1 MTEKLPRYDA
11 DSIKVLEGLEAV
23 RKRPS
28 MYIGDV
34 SVRGMHHLV
43 YEVVDNAVDEAMA
56 GHCKN
61 ITVRVHGDN
70 SVSVLDDGRG
80 IPVDMHK
87 EQGRSALE
95 VVLCVLHA
103 GGKFDHGTYKVSG
116 GLHGV
121 GVSVVNALSEWLEVE
136 VHRDGFLWRQSYVR
150 GNPKAPVARG
160 EESDKH
166 GTRVVFRPDREI
178 FGDIPYVFETLASR
192 LRELA
197 FLNAGIRISIVDER
211 DGRNEA
217 HHYEG
222 GIAAFTKFLNEGKS
236 PIHPEPVV
244 IRGERNGVVTD
255 LALQYNAGYNEQ
267 ILTYVNNIHTIEGGT
282 HLSGLKAGLTRVI
295 GQFAR
300 KRDLLKGGPAPSG
313 DDVREGLTAVLSM
326 RVPDPQFEGQTKTKL
341 GNSDVAGLVEALV
354 NEHLST
360 HFEEHPTEAI
370 LICQK
375 GLQAAQAREAAR
387 KARDLARRKGALS
400 SGALPGKLADCSS
413 TNVAETELYL
423 VEGDSAGGSAKQ
435 GRDRRWQAILPLKG
449 KILNVEK
456 ARIDKMLEHEEIRAL
471 ITALGTGIGEEE
483 FKAEDLRYGR
493 LILMTDADVDG
504 SHIRTLLLTFLF
516 RHMRPL
522 VEQGKVFIAQPPL
535 YRVERRGKVDYV
547 RTDEDMKRILLT
559 LGSGGT
565 SLQRPADAKS
575 WASEALVGLLGVLAA
590 VEQSNLSM
598 RRRGMALG
606 SYLARIPKDPGQSS
620 YPPFLAVV
628 DGRHFFFQTDE
639 ALRAFLQEHHLDE
652 QQDGREVH
660 TAEFP
665 EAAGLEALESSLAA
679 EGLSL
684 ADWERAAAEGE
695 APRFH
700 LANEEGSH
708 GAWDLV
714 GILEAVRK
722 AGQKG
727 LDIQRYKGLGE
738 MNPEQLW
745 ETTMDPAKRTLIQ
758 VRVDDLIKA
767 DQMFTVLMGE
777 DVQMRRAYIER
788 HALDVQNLD
797 I

>member
-1 MTEKLPRYDA
+1 MTDRYDA

-56 GHCKN
+56 GHCRS
-61 ITVRVHGDN
+61 ITVRIHGDN

-80 IPVDMHK
+80 IPVGIHP

-103 GGKFDHGTYKVSG
+103 GGKFDHNTYKVSG

-136 VHRDGFLWRQSYVR
+136 VHREGHAWRQSYAR
-150 GNPKAPVARG
+150 GAPKAPVARA
-160 EESDKH
+160 EPSDKH
-166 GTRVVFRPDREI
+166 GTKVVFRPDREI
-178 FGDIPYVFETLASR
+178 FGPLLYQYETLASR

-197 FLNAGIRISIVDER
+197 FLNAGLKISLVDER
-211 DGRNEA
+211 DGRSET
-217 HHYEG
+217 HCYEG
-222 GIAAFTKFLNEGKS
+222 GIAAFVRFLNEGK
-236 PIHPEPVV
+236 HPLHAEPLV
-244 IRGERNGVVTD
+244 IRGEKGAVVMD
-255 LALQYNAGYNEQ
+255 LALQYNDSYNDQ

-282 HLSGLKAGLTRVI
+282 HLSGFKSALTRAI
-295 GQFAR
+295 GQVAR
-300 KRDLLKGGPAPSG
+300 KRDLLKGGPQPSG
-313 DDVREGLTAVLSM
+313 EDVREGLTAVLSM

-341 GNSDVAGLVEALV
+341 GNSDIAGLVETLV
-354 NEHLST
+354 NDRLSDY
-360 HFEEHPTEAI
+360 FEEHPTEAV
-370 LICQK
+370 LIVQK
-375 GLQAAQAREAAR
+375 AVQAAQAREAAR

-400 SGALPGKLADCSS
+400 SGSLPGKLADCSS
-413 TNVAETELYL
+413 TNVEETELYV

-456 ARIDKMLEHEEIRAL
+456 ARIDKMLEHEEIRTL
-471 ITALGTGIGEEE
+471 ITALGTGIGDEE
-483 FKAEDLRYGR
+483 FDASRLRYGR

-522 VEQGKVFIAQPPL
+522 LEQGKVFIAQPPL
-535 YRVERRGKVDYV
+535 YRVKRRERIDYV
-547 RTDEDMKRILLT
+547 RTDEDMKNILLS
-559 LGSGGT
+559 LGAEDAVLKRSADPREWAVEALGRLLGILT
-565 SLQRPADAKS
+565 DAESADA
-575 WASEALVGLLGVLAA
+575 AL
-590 VEQSNLSM
+590 
-598 RRRGMALG
+598 RRRGISVGAYLPKAPADG
-606 SYLARIPKDPGQSS
+606 SYPG
-620 YPPFLAVV
+620 FLVVV
-628 DGRHFFFQTDE
+628 DSRHFFFQTDGD
-639 ALRAFLQEHHLDE
+639 LRAFIREHRLDE
-652 QQDGREVH
+652 QEDGRDVH
-660 TAEFP
+660 TAELP
-665 EAAGLEALESSLAA
+665 EAAFLKALEPRLAA

-684 ADWERAAAEGE
+684 SDWERPAVEGE
-695 APRFH
+695 PARFV
-700 LANEEGSH
+700 LASEGA
-708 GAWDLV
+708 GQPARDLCEV
-714 GILEAVRK
+714 LAAVRR

-758 VRVDDLIKA
+758 VKVDDLIKA

-777 DVQMRRAYIER
+777 DVQMRRGYIER

>member
-1 MTEKLPRYDA
+1 MAEIPPKYDA

-56 GHCKN
+56 GHCKS

-160 EESDKH
+160 EASDKH
-166 GTRVVFRPDREI
+166 GTKVIFRPDREI

-197 FLNAGIRISIVDER
+197 FLNAGIKISIVDER
-211 DGRNEA
+211 DGKTET

-244 IRGERNGVVTD
+244 IRGEKGGVVTD

-282 HLSGLKAGLTRVI
+282 HLSGFKAGLTRVI

-354 NEHLST
+354 NEHLGT

-413 TNVAETELYL
+413 TNVAETELYV

-456 ARIDKMLEHEEIRAL
+456 ARIDKMLEHEEIRTL

-483 FKAEDLRYGR
+483 FKPEDLRYGR

-516 RHMRPL
+516 RHMRAL
-522 VEQGKVFIAQPPL
+522 VEGGKVFIAQPPL

-559 LGSGGT
+559 LGTGGT
-565 SLQRPADAKS
+565 ALTRAADGKGWSADA
-575 WASEALVGLLGVLAA
+575 LTGLLVVLSA
-590 VEQSNLSM
+590 VEQANASM

-606 SYLARIPKDPGQSS
+606 SYLAKIPPGQGH
-620 YPPFLAVV
+620 PAFLAVV
-628 DGRHFFFQTDE
+628 DGRHFFFAADAE
-639 ALRAFLQEHHLDE
+639 LRAFLQEHHLDD
-652 QQDGREVH
+652 QVDGREVH

-665 EAAGLEALESSLAA
+665 EAAELKVLEERLAA
-679 EGLSL
+679 EGLAL
-684 ADWERAAAEGE
+684 ADWEHLPAEGE
-695 APRFH
+695 AARFQ
-700 LANEEGSH
+700 LANEEGSQ
-708 GAWDLV
+708 GAFDLSGV
-714 GILEAVRK
+714 LEAVRK

-788 HALDVQNLD
+788 HALEVKNLD